1 MYGKIKNKRYT
12 ANIFEKNKRK
22 HLNIVLVQSDYLG
35 P

>member
-1 MYGKIKNKRYT
+1 MYGEIKNKRYT